1 MRRGMSGDFLHNFCM
16 YQNAMLN
23 VGTKETCNKTQV
35 VSDASIDLDINDMMT
50 AASRAEGKL
59 SEVLNVTDSYN
70 EILKMI
76 M

>member
-1 MRRGMSGDFLHNFCM
+1 MSGDFLHNFCM

-23 VGTKETCNKTQV
+23 VGTKEGCNKTQV

-59 SEVLNVTDSYN
+59 SEVLDVTDSYN